1 MILMGLCPI
10 PLGDRLKILS
20 KNDLKPITY
29 NLKPILR
36 AANEKVCTTYV
47 PEWASVRF
55 AEIGVVK
62 MVDILIVEDNKEL
75 SSLLADHLRAENYTV
90 SIADSG
96 EKALSLFER
105 YGARL
110 VLLDI
115 SLPEMDGFAVCRRI
129 RAQDN
134 TPIIMLTA
142 RTSKDDKLSG
152 LLTGADDYIE
162 KPCDIDIL
170 LAKIKGIFQRR
181 LALDTLSDGD
191 LTLDLAAESASKA
204 GKPLTMTA
212 KEFELL
218 RFLIENKGQVLS
230 KDRIWA
236 RVWGMDSESEPQS
249 LTVHIKWLREK
260 IEDDPKNP
268 TRILTVWGKGYR
280 YGGQND

>member
-1 MILMGLCPI
+1 
-10 PLGDRLKILS
+10 
-20 KNDLKPITY
+20 
-29 NLKPILR
+29 
-36 AANEKVCTTYV
+36 
-47 PEWASVRF
+47 
-55 AEIGVVK
+55 

-75 SSLLADHLRAENYTV
+75 SSLLADHLRAESYTV

-105 YGARL
+105 YGERL